1 MPLMPPHAL
10 GIHSFSNS
18 VPALAAQ
25 LDAVALA
32 EGLPRSLP
40 GTSQPSADADHQ
52 SRGASDA

>member
-1 MPLMPPHAL
+1 MPPHAL

-32 EGLPRSLP
+32 EGLPGSLP